1 LSRKTDESLI
11 EYVKRAADNNIAK
24 SILRDEIYEAL
35 HITEKESLNVDDLKI
50 LNENLAAL
58 HYLDSLAKKE

>member
-1 LSRKTDESLI
+1 MKSLI